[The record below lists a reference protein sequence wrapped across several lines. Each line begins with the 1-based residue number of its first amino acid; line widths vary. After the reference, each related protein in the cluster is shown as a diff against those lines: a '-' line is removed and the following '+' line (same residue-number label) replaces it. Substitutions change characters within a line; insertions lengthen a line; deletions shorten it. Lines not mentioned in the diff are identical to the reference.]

1 MCGSMRTHE
10 EPPPP
15 PLCPASVTPA
25 SAWVLP
31 ALLVALAAA
40 PEVRGETGLL
50 LPGDCPL
57 GEISHVFIDNHSIF
71 DPAGL
76 PDEGL
81 VRRAYVL
88 TNRLHIR
95 TRPAVIRRELTFR
108 VGDCF
113 DPAAVRESARILR
126 EFRFIAAAD
135 VFGVPQPDGTRHVV
149 VDTRDE
155 WTTKTSLG
163 LRFDDGLRFE
173 GASIVEENF
182 LGRGAAVGAYWLER
196 EEQRQLG
203 GLVEIHRVGRSYW
216 DTRTSVA
223 STRVGEAAEVAL
235 IRPFHGE
242 AAGTAVRAEFRHR
255 RDLFSYVV
263 PRVSP
268 EPQAEAMEGAATEWS
283 HLVLPVREQR
293 GQMGLSHRMGSPG
306 RLAILGGGVSFES
319 VEPFREEVEGVRDGD
334 FSHREGVEPE
344 VAALL
349 QTSGEP
355 RQAYRINLMAG
366 VRQIEFMER
375 RGLDAV
381 AGVQDL
387 PLGREAILTVGRSIG
402 STGPDRPPDLWS
414 RVNLFRS
421 GQIGPI
427 LSFAT
432 LTGEARRELGGA
444 GPAWKDGIADLNVLN
459 YWNPGDPG
467 SPTLLLRASA
477 RGGWRPHA
485 PFQLTLG
492 GPDGVRGYSEQ
503 RFPGARRVVLSGEA
517 RMVLPNPLSQLADL
531 GMTVFGDAGRMW
543 AGDAPLG
550 TDTGWKGSVG
560 AGLRIGFPAGT
571 SSVIRIDLAIP
582 TGALEEGRSRSP
594 TLRISAREWLGVLN
608 DTRSHQI
615 VRSRRSGMTADF
627 SSVVRERRPPG

>member
-1 MCGSMRTHE
+1 M
-10 EPPPP
+10 
-15 PLCPASVTPA
+15 
-25 SAWVLP
+25 
-31 ALLVALAAA
+31 
-40 PEVRGETGLL
+40 
-50 LPGDCPL
+50 

-76 PDEGL
+76 PEEGL
-81 VRRAYVL
+81 VRWTYEM
-88 TNRLHIR
+88 TNRLHRR

-155 WTTKTSLG
+155 WTTKTALG
-163 LRFDDGLRFE
+163 IRFDDGLRFE

-196 EEQRQLG
+196 DEQRQLG
-203 GLVEIHRVGRSYW
+203 GLVEIHRLGRSYW

-223 STRVGEAAEVAL
+223 STRVGEAVDVAL
-235 IRPFHGE
+235 IRPFQGE
-242 AAGTAVRAEFRHR
+242 SAGTGYRAEFRHR

-263 PRVSP
+263 PAGSP
-268 EPQAEAMEGAATEWS
+268 DSGHEAADPTAEEWS

-293 GQMGLSHRMGSPG
+293 GQVGLSHRMGTPG
-306 RLAILGGGVSFES
+306 RLAILGGGLSFES
-319 VEPFREEVEGVRDGD
+319 VEPFAGEVEGIRDGD
-334 FSHREGVEPE
+334 FSRREGVDPAT
-344 VAALL
+344 AALV
-349 QTSGEP
+349 QTSKGA
-355 RQAYRINLMAG
+355 RQAYRLNLMAG
-366 VRQIEFMER
+366 LRQITFLER

-387 PLGREAILTVGRSIG
+387 PLGREAILMVGRSIG
-402 STGPDRPPDLWS
+402 STGPGRPPDLWS
-414 RVNLFRS
+414 RLNLFRS

-427 LSFAT
+427 FSFAT
-432 LTGEARRELGGA
+432 LTGEARRELGGS
-444 GPAWKDGIADLNVLN
+444 GGAWKDGTADLQILN
-459 YWNPGDPG
+459 YWNPGGAG
-467 SPTLLLRASA
+467 SPTFLLRGLAQ
-477 RGGWRPHA
+477 GGWRAEA

-492 GPDGVRGYSEQ
+492 GPSGVRGYSEQ
-503 RFPGARRVVLSGEA
+503 QFPGARRVVVSGEA
-517 RMVLPNPLSQLADL
+517 RMALPNPLSQLADL

-550 TDTGWKGSVG
+550 VDSGWKGSVG
-560 AGLRIGFPAGT
+560 AGIRLGFPAGT
-571 SSVIRIDLAIP
+571 SSVIRIDVALP
-582 TGALEEGRSRSP
+582 TGTLEPGVSRSP

-615 VRSRRSGMTADF
+615 LRSRRSGMTADF
-627 SSVVRERRPPG
+627 SSVVRDRRPPG